1 MPQPTRAR
9 RGDRGGSAR
18 TVTRHTDLA
27 LAEVIPEHGRPWR
40 RTLRLDGEDASHGGR
55 AAPRRSGWA
64 YVRRLADAADALAP
78 AGAPIDALHVGGGGF
93 TLPRYI
99 A

>member
-1 MPQPTRAR
+1 MTQPTRGR
-9 RGDRGGSAR
+9 RGDRGRSAR

-40 RTLRLDGEDASHGGR
+40 RTLRLDGEDASHVDLR
-55 AAPRRSGWA
+55 DPRRIDWA

-78 AGAPIDALHVGGGGF
+78 AGAAIDALHVGGGGF

-99 A
+99 